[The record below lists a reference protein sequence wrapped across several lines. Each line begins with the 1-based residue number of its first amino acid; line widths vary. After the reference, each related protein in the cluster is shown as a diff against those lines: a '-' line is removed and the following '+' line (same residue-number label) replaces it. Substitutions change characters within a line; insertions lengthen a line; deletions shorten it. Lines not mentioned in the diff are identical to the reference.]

1 MSSSPRLPV
10 PPDGPT
16 TPTKVLYIVGK
27 GRSGSTLL
35 DIALGSLDGYFA
47 CGELHFIWD
56 KDVVAQRRC
65 GCGLPILECEV
76 WSPALEHVFDA
87 EGFDAAGMR
96 AWHDE
101 VHTWKRAVKT
111 MRTKPGRTERW
122 PAMHGYA
129 TGTGR
134 LYRAIQAQTGARVL
148 IDSSKWPLGA
158 GALGLIPG
166 VEPYVIQLVRDPRA
180 VAHSWQRRKIQP
192 DMLKKQ
198 EMPRFGPVHSSLSW
212 SIRNAVSRHVRKRAP
227 RQSMVLRYEDF
238 VSDPHRALQQIVDLV
253 GEPTNLGEV
262 LQGRTLHVG
271 GNHTVAGNPSRFV
284 TGEVKVRPDLEWS
297 SHLSRAH
304 RTVVTAM
311 TFHGLYRYG
320 YRIRSKTAPG
330 STEGTDQAG

>member
-1 MSSSPRLPV
+1 MSSPDQPRVPTPDRTAPV
-10 PPDGPT
+10 
-16 TPTKVLYIVGK
+16 KVLYIVGK

-56 KDVVAQRRC
+56 EDVVAQRRC
-65 GCGLPILECEV
+65 GCGLPILDCEV
-76 WSPALEHVFDA
+76 WSAALAHVFEA
-87 EGFDAAGMR
+87 KGLDAAGMT

-111 MRTKPGRTERW
+111 MRTKPGHTERW

-134 LYRAIQAQTGARVL
+134 LYRAIQAQTGARVI

-158 GALGLIPG
+158 GALGLIPD
-166 VEPYVIQLVRDPRA
+166 VEPYVVQLVRDPRA

-192 DMLKKQ
+192 DMLVEQ

-212 SIRNAVSRHVRKRAP
+212 SIRNTVSRQVRKRSP
-227 RQSMVLRYEDF
+227 QQSMVLRYEDF
-238 VSDPHRALQQIVDLV
+238 VSDPHRALKRIVDLV
-253 GEPTNLGEV
+253 GEPTNLDEV
-262 LQGRTLHVG
+262 LEGHTLHVG

-284 TGEVKVRPDLEWS
+284 TGEVEVRPDIEWS
-297 SHLSRAH
+297 TRLGRTH

-311 TFHGLYRYG
+311 TFPGLWRYG
-320 YRIRSKTAPG
+320 YPIRSGAAREPA
-330 STEGTDQAG
+330 EDPDQDG